1 MGNGVSSGMEIFEA
15 GELEAELKRLGGAG
29 DSSVKK
35 MLGSGYRD
43 VVGLVIRPQR
53 ADYELADLGETSFRL
68 SDADDPAASAS
79 TSKRVVKRT
88 DFEVL
93 NDRTLKLVCSHWQ
106 LYEGDEEDCQPIAAP
121 CLIYLHSNIGSRVDS
136 RRVRDHALRRGFSV
150 LAFDFCGSGKSD
162 GVYVTMGW
170 NEAKD
175 LNAVLQALEGN
186 SSVMSFVIFAHSM
199 GTFPAIVNVA
209 SRSLVEVDKKTQ
221 AKLDSLPHELRPAN
235 VNQLGKPIKGLVIDS
250 GYATMA
256 QANEGMLRTMQDE
269 GFPLPKS
276 VMKLA
281 LAAINQS
288 VKKRTE
294 VDIDQLRPVEFAA
307 ACTIPALFLA
317 GKNDRY
323 IAPEQSDELASKYP
337 GPATVLKVEGE
348 HYDPR
353 DDQVYA
359 NAVDFLYGALHSSPN
374 NSDRN

>member
-35 MLGSGYRD
+35 LLGSGYRD
-43 VVGLVIRPQR
+43 VVGLVIRPKR
-53 ADYELADLGETSFRL
+53 AEYALADLGAPSYSL
-68 SDADDPAASAS
+68 AASDDPAASPSSA
-79 TSKRVVKRT
+79 KRVVRRS

-106 LYEGDEEDCQPIAAP
+106 LYEGDDEDSEPSAAP
-121 CLIYLHSNIGSRVDS
+121 CLVYLHSNIGSRVDS
-136 RRVRDHALRRGFSV
+136 RRVRDHALRRGMSV

-170 NEAKD
+170 NEARD
-175 LNAVLQALEGN
+175 LNAVLQAVE
-186 SSVMSFVIFAHSM
+186 SSPSVMAFVIYAHSM

-209 SRSLVEVDKKTQ
+209 ARSLVAVNKKTQ
-221 AKLDSLPHELRPAN
+221 AKLDALPQELRPAN
-235 VNQLGKPIKGLVIDS
+235 VNQLGKPIKGLVIDG

-256 QANEGMLRTMQDE
+256 QANEGMLRTMQNE

-294 VDIDQLRPVEFAA
+294 VDMDQLRPVDFVP

-317 GKNDRY
+317 GKDDKY
-323 IAPEQSDELASKYP
+323 ISPEQSDDLASKYP

-353 DDQVYA
+353 DSQVYSD
-359 NAVDFLYGALHSSPN
+359 AVDFLFGALHSSPN
-374 NSDRN
+374 NADRN